1 MKVAPIAFLS
11 LLLAA
16 MPASAQPFDRSK
28 WIADFEQLKN
38 AITRLSPNLEWA
50 VERGVDLPALEQR
63 ARDRLD
69 AAQDDATARIALE
82 RFVRAFADGH
92 MELVW
97 PRPAPSSVSD
107 ATIMRSTCADLGYW
121 SEPDDLAI
129 GTRLPGFAAI
139 GPEAGEVRAGIV
151 SVGGQRVGV
160 LRIPLFAPSDTLCA
174 AALKDI
180 GLVPDAPCD
189 EGCADKVARRS
200 DDIFL
205 SDIADRLRDLDRAG
219 AEVLLL
225 DVAGNGGGN
234 DSAVAVARML
244 GGDDL
249 PSPEVAFVKS
259 PRRAARLAEIG
270 QVIRAGPPSPTAADR
285 AVIARLVP
293 ALAQASEIAARP
305 CDLSPLWQGRE
316 AGCSN
321 LVRGPF
327 FAGGLTATDSP
338 GVTRTGAWAETLSS
352 TVRFSFTPYRW
363 QKPVMVLVDQN
374 SASSTELL
382 AAMLQDVG
390 KALVIGAPS
399 QGSGCGWTMPREDV
413 ILPHSGATPLMPDCA
428 RIRKDGRNE
437 LDGVEPDVLVGFR
450 TEDTPRQRAARL
462 LARLPAALG
471 VVRSDARRSF
481 ALQGDRGDTFW
492 QSQQGYNHQ

>member
-1 MKVAPIAFLS
+1 MRLAPIPLLS

-16 MPASAQPFDRSK
+16 VPASAEPFDRSA
-28 WIADFEQLKN
+28 WIADFEQLKD
-38 AITRLSPNLEWA
+38 AITRQSPNLEWA
-50 VERGVDLPALEQR
+50 AERGVDLPALEQR
-63 ARDRLD
+63 ARDRLA
-69 AAQDDATARIALE
+69 AAQDDAAARAALD

-97 PRPAPSSVSD
+97 PEPAAP
-107 ATIMRSTCADLGYW
+107 AAFEAPAERSTCAELGYW
-121 SEPDDLAI
+121 SEPDDPAV

-151 SVGGQRVGV
+151 SVGRQKVGV
-160 LRIPLFAPSDTLCA
+160 LRIPLFAPSDTVCA
-174 AALKDI
+174 AALKDL
-180 GLVPDAPCD
+180 GLAPDAPCD
-189 EGCADKVARRS
+189 EGCADKVSRRS

-205 SDIADRLRDLDRAG
+205 SGIADRLRALDRAG
-219 AEVLLL
+219 ADVLLL

-234 DSAVAVARML
+234 DSAVAVARMV
-244 GGDDL
+244 GGADL

-259 PRRAARLAEIG
+259 PRRAANLAATE
-270 QVIRAGPPSPTAADR
+270 QVIRSGPPSASAADR
-285 AVIARLVP
+285 AVIANLAP
-293 ALAQASEIAARP
+293 ALAQASKTAAEP
-305 CDLSPLWQGRE
+305 CDLSPLWQGKA

-327 FAGGLTATDSP
+327 FAGGLTATDRP

-352 TVRFSFTPYRW
+352 TVRFSFTSYRW

-382 AAMLQDVG
+382 AAMMQDAG

-413 ILPHSGATPLMPDCA
+413 TLANSGATLQMPDCA
-428 RIRKDGRNE
+428 RFRKDGRNE
-437 LDGVEPDVLVGFR
+437 LDGIAPDVLVGFR
-450 TEDTPRQRAARL
+450 TYDTPQQRVTRL
-462 LARLPAALG
+462 LARLPAALNPI
-471 VVRSDARRSF
+471 
-481 ALQGDRGDTFW
+481 RG
-492 QSQQGYNHQ
+492 GER